1 MSAPSPT
8 RPTSPAASSPTA
20 RSTTITSLDVIRLLA
35 HDLESLEDAI
45 ARLNPATTTFDVEA
59 GLAMLHSIAGLRRRL
74 ETTPQ
79 GPAPAREPRIQP
91 RKPDVFTGKSQDLEH
106 FLAEVDNYLG
116 LLCPQA
122 TDDYKIRVVVSFLD
136 KGPLSWYRVS
146 ASARPILALDYAVF
160 LEALRTRYDA
170 YDSAAMAEFQMNNMH
185 QSPSQNT
192 LEYIDKFEEATYLA
206 PAGITEEMRAT
217 ACRRSLLPNVIA
229 GLTQPHTLKTF
240 ADLIRAVT
248 ELEMQRAE
256 VRNASRALKLQ
267 STSSRFVPSHQMTTP
282 SRTSW
287 NNSRPM
293 QQASGNSW
301 NNNSNSRPMQ
311 QASGN
316 SWNNNSRPMQ
326 QASGRKWIGNQADK
340 NPRVA
345 PNPSLAGQPTAMD
358 VDFLQGNQH
367 LEDRVLCQKHDILT
381 PGHERPDCPVLHE
394 DELKRA
400 NHTHDTELL
409 KKAQA

>member
-8 RPTSPAASSPTA
+8 RPASPAASSPIA

-59 GLAMLHSIAGLRRRL
+59 GLAMLHSIVGL
-74 ETTPQ
+74 PS
-79 GPAPAREPRIQP
+79 
-91 RKPDVFTGKSQDLEH
+91 DVFTGKSQDLEH

-136 KGPLSWYRVS
+136 KGPLSWCRVS

-240 ADLIRAVT
+240 ADVIRAVT

-267 STSSRFVPSHQMTTP
+267 STSSRFVPSNQMTTP

-301 NNNSNSRPMQ
+301 NNNNSRPMQ
-311 QASGN
+311 QASGH
-316 SWNNNSRPMQ
+316 S
-326 QASGRKWIGNQADK
+326 
-340 NPRVA
+340 
-345 PNPSLAGQPTAMD
+345 
-358 VDFLQGNQH
+358 
-367 LEDRVLCQKHDILT
+367 
-381 PGHERPDCPVLHE
+381 
-394 DELKRA
+394 
-400 NHTHDTELL
+400 
-409 KKAQA
+409 

>member
-8 RPTSPAASSPTA
+8 RPASPAASSPTA

-59 GLAMLHSIAGLRRRL
+59 GLAMLHSIVGLRRRL

-106 FLAEVDNYLG
+106 FLAEVDNYLD

-256 VRNASRALKLQ
+256 V
-267 STSSRFVPSHQMTTP
+267 
-282 SRTSW
+282 
-287 NNSRPM
+287 
-293 QQASGNSW
+293 
-301 NNNSNSRPMQ
+301 
-311 QASGN
+311 
-316 SWNNNSRPMQ
+316 
-326 QASGRKWIGNQADK
+326 
-340 NPRVA
+340 
-345 PNPSLAGQPTAMD
+345 
-358 VDFLQGNQH
+358 
-367 LEDRVLCQKHDILT
+367 
-381 PGHERPDCPVLHE
+381 
-394 DELKRA
+394 
-400 NHTHDTELL
+400 
-409 KKAQA
+409 

>member
-8 RPTSPAASSPTA
+8 RPASPAASSSTA

-59 GLAMLHSIAGLRRRL
+59 GLAMLHSIVGLRRRL

-79 GPAPAREPRIQP
+79 GPTPAREPRIQP

-170 YDSAAMAEFQMNNMH
+170 YDSAAMADFQMNNMH
-185 QSPSQNT
+185 QSPSQNP

-240 ADLIRAVT
+240 ADLIPAVT
-248 ELEMQRAE
+248 EL
-256 VRNASRALKLQ
+256 
-267 STSSRFVPSHQMTTP
+267 
-282 SRTSW
+282 
-287 NNSRPM
+287 
-293 QQASGNSW
+293 
-301 NNNSNSRPMQ
+301 
-311 QASGN
+311 
-316 SWNNNSRPMQ
+316 
-326 QASGRKWIGNQADK
+326 
-340 NPRVA
+340 
-345 PNPSLAGQPTAMD
+345 
-358 VDFLQGNQH
+358 
-367 LEDRVLCQKHDILT
+367 
-381 PGHERPDCPVLHE
+381 
-394 DELKRA
+394 
-400 NHTHDTELL
+400 
-409 KKAQA
+409 